1 MELDVYKEWLGIPDG
16 PRPPDHYTLLRLVQ
30 FEDNADKVRANYK
43 KLNGHVRKYATGQYS
58 VRSQQLLNEIAKA
71 MLCLTDPERKR
82 EYDESLGREFPEEP
96 GATISTEKTLVK
108 QGHLTREQAK
118 EVIQFA
124 DARGMTVR
132 DAVVQMKL
140 LTPELATQAYAIE
153 LKLPYVDL
161 DDMTPD
167 PEILDQVP
175 KMMCTRNSM
184 LPLFVDE
191 NVLLVACI
199 DEITHDCE
207 DELRLRFNMPIR
219 RVMALPS
226 AINKAIAE
234 HYAPGVRDNAG
245 QKPVAK
251 AEPSKSKKK
260 GAAEEATAEP
270 KAVPKKAAPAAASAP
285 RFSELSP
292 GEQAHRK
299 QIGMIVM
306 LWSLIGSV
314 FLDRLLIPMVFPK
327 FTAMLGYLPSATALI
342 AVPIAVLWVT
352 KSYWK

>member
-1 MELDVYKEWLGIPDG
+1 MELDVYKEWLGIPEG

-30 FEDNADKVRANYK
+30 FEDSAERVRANYK

-82 EYDESLGREFPEEP
+82 EYDESLGREFPDEP
-96 GATISTEKTLVK
+96 GATIPTEKTLAK
-108 QGHLTREQAK
+108 QGHITREQAK
-118 EVIQFA
+118 EAVEFA
-124 DARGMTVR
+124 DSRGLTVR
-132 DAVVQMKL
+132 DAVIQMKL
-140 LTPELATQAYAIE
+140 VSPELATQAYAVE

-167 PEILDQVP
+167 EEVLDQVP
-175 KMMCTRNSM
+175 KTLCARNSM

-191 NVLLVACI
+191 SVLLVACI

-207 DELRLRFNMPIR
+207 DELRLRFNMPVR
-219 RVMALPS
+219 RVIALPS
-226 AINKAIAE
+226 AIKAAISK
-234 HYAPGVRDNAG
+234 HYAAGVRDNAG
-245 QKPVAK
+245 QKAVPKVEQPAKSKQKGAK
-251 AEPSKSKKK
+251 ADE
-260 GAAEEATAEP
+260 AAPEAPA
-270 KAVPKKAAPAAASAP
+270 AKKAAPAAAKP
-285 RFSELSP
+285 RFSELSE

-314 FLDRLLIPMVFPK
+314 FLDRLFIPMIFPK
-327 FTAMLGYLPSATALI
+327 FQLGYMPSVTALI
-342 AVPIAVLWVT
+342 AVPIAVLWVKT
-352 KSYWK
+352 SYWK

>member
-30 FEDNADKVRANYK
+30 FEDNPEKVRANYK

-96 GATISTEKTLVK
+96 GATTPTEKTLAK
-108 QGHLTREQAK
+108 QGHITREQSK
-118 EVIQFA
+118 EVVEYA
-124 DARGMTVR
+124 NLRGLSVR
-132 DAVVQMKL
+132 DAAVQMKL
-140 LTPELATQAYAIE
+140 VSAEIATQAYAIE

-167 PEILDQVP
+167 DAVLDQIP
-175 KMMCTRNSM
+175 KSLCARNSM

-191 NVLLVACI
+191 DVLLVACV

-207 DELRLRFNMPIR
+207 DELRLRFGLPLR

-226 AINKAIAE
+226 AINAAIAK

-251 AEPSKSKKK
+251 PVETTKSKKK
-260 GAAEEATAEP
+260 AAKGEEAAPEP
-270 KAVPKKAAPAAASAP
+270 APVKKAPAQQAK
-285 RFSELSP
+285 RFSELSE

-314 FLDRLLIPMVFPK
+314 FLDRLFLPMIFPK
-327 FTAMLGYLPSATALI
+327 FQLGYMPSVTALI
-342 AVPIAVLWVT
+342 AVPIAVLWVKT
-352 KSYWK
+352 SYWK

>member
-30 FEDNADKVRANYK
+30 FEDSADKVRANYK

-82 EYDESLGREFPEEP
+82 EYDEGLGREFPEEP
-96 GATISTEKTLVK
+96 GATIPTEKTLAK
-108 QGHLTREQAK
+108 QGHITREQAK
-118 EVIQFA
+118 EAVEFA
-124 DARGMTVR
+124 DSRGLSVR

-140 LTPELATQAYAIE
+140 VSPEIATQAYAVE

-161 DDMTPD
+161 EDMTPD
-167 PEILDQVP
+167 DEVLDQVP
-175 KMMCTRNSM
+175 KQLCARNSM
-184 LPLFVDE
+184 LPLFMDE
-191 NVLLVACI
+191 DVLLVACV

-207 DELRLRFNMPIR
+207 DELRLRFNLPLR

-226 AINKAIAE
+226 AINAAIAK
-234 HYAPGVRDNAG
+234 HYAAGVRDNAG

-251 AEPSKSKKK
+251 PEAAKGKKK
-260 GAAEEATAEP
+260 GSKDDAAEPVA
-270 KAVPKKAAPAAASAP
+270 PKKAAPAASKP
-285 RFSELSP
+285 RFSELSE

-314 FLDRLLIPMVFPK
+314 FLDRLVIPMFWKNFNP
-327 FTAMLGYLPSATALI
+327 GWLPSYTALI
-342 AVPIAVLWVT
+342 AVPVAVLWVKT
-352 KSYWK
+352 SYWK